1 MTDMLCGY
9 PGRDEMLVTY
19 LYDDPD
25 DTERAVFASHVAT
38 CKRCRA
44 DLAALR
50 GVRTH
55 LAQWE
60 PPSVMGHPFSGG
72 SPQRAMSLQ
81 PRATTYQPA
90 LSSQPSATAPKSPWW
105 REVPAWAQVAAA
117 VVCLGVGA
125 GLANLNIHY
134 DQQGLTVRT
143 GWLPPAVQAPAA
155 GERTTGAP
163 ATVAE
168 TTPWRTDLSAL
179 ERQLRTEFRS
189 MPVPAAATAVRASQP
204 SMSDAELLRR
214 VRALVE
220 ESERKQERELAL
232 RVGQVIRDVNAQR
245 QADLRKI
252 DSNLGFIQS
261 NTGAEVMKQRQLLM
275 NYIVRASSQ
284 K

>member
-9 PGRDEMLVTY
+9 PGRDESIVTY
-19 LYDDPD
+19 LYNDLD
-25 DTERAVFASHVAT
+25 DTGRAVFEAHLAI
-38 CKRCRA
+38 CARCRT

-50 GVRTH
+50 GVRTQ

-60 PPSVMGHPFSGG
+60 PPSAIRPHASVVNPHVAVSR
-72 SPQRAMSLQ
+72 Q
-81 PRATTYQPA
+81 
-90 LSSQPSATAPKSPWW
+90 SSAVSHEPSASWW

-117 VVCLGVGA
+117 LLCLGLGA
-125 GLANLNIHY
+125 GLANLNIRS
-134 DQQGLTVRT
+134 DREGLTVRT
-143 GWLPPAVQAPAA
+143 GWLTPAVATPPAADRTMAAPAA
-155 GERTTGAP
+155 
-163 ATVAE
+163 VAD
-168 TTPWRTDLSAL
+168 TMPWRADLSAL

-189 MPVPAAATAVRASQP
+189 TQTADPPTIGRASQP
-204 SMSDAELLRR
+204 SMSDTEMLRR

-275 NYIVRASSQ
+275 NYLVRASSQ